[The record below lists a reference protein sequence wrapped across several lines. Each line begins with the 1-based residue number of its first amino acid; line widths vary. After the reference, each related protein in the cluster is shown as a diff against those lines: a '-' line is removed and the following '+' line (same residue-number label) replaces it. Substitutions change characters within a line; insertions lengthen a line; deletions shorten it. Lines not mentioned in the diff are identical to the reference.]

1 MAASSSPTP
10 DNKKNGS
17 IISSGLRKERVNAR
31 WSILRNALLQ
41 KSSSSSAHSIH
52 RFPGYQ
58 LLRPETT
65 DTTSKQDVAR
75 IMDPLLKTYDWNPA
89 QSLEENLHQLEIAI
103 LALGCCK
110 PKGCCLQ
117 VQGFP
122 EKKDTKPSSWIIDTL
137 KQNCRS
143 SVNLQVVDEST
154 DLLTLLV
161 QEGSSTKYNSC
172 QYRLDDTCSLW
183 TREPRETKLSLEDLV
198 SHRTTGVDNTGNIC
212 VWDSE
217 RTLAYLLY
225 HHFKDLDLMKRPRS
239 ILELGTGMAGL
250 AAISLGLRIVQLE
263 EDINDDDEQHPR
275 SEYPIQV
282 TLTDGHAEGVK
293 NNLVNQYLT
302 RVFANTATSDDDDE
316 RHPYKKLDVSAKVLL
331 WTTDLSP
338 ATTTKKEVS
347 DVVLV
352 SDCTHFQN
360 FHAAL
365 AITTLRSLRV
375 GGTAIFCQPQ
385 RGDSLENFCTLL
397 KVPTTIV
404 GLLASLEW
412 KTHPLLEEQHLRA
425 LKEKSDVYDPNL
437 HQPKLLLV
445 TKLRELTE
453 EDCQAF
459 VAHQKERDVK

>member
-1 MAASSSPTP
+1 
-10 DNKKNGS
+10 
-17 IISSGLRKERVNAR
+17 V
-31 WSILRNALLQ
+31 
-41 KSSSSSAHSIH
+41 
-52 RFPGYQ
+52 
-58 LLRPETT
+58 
-65 DTTSKQDVAR
+65 
-75 IMDPLLKTYDWNPA
+75 
-89 QSLEENLHQLEIAI
+89 EENLHQLEIAI
-103 LALGCCK
+103 LALGCCQ
-110 PKGCCLQ
+110 PKGSCLQ

-122 EKKDTKPSSWIIDTL
+122 VFPETPTKDIIDTL
-137 KQNCRS
+137 KANCRRS
-143 SVNLQVVDEST
+143 SVNLLVVEHESSST
-154 DLLTLLV
+154 DTDNLLTLLV
-161 QEGSSTKYNSC
+161 QEAGGSSTGTKYNCC
-172 QYRLDDTCSLW
+172 QYRLDDICSLM
-183 TREPRETKLSLEDLV
+183 TREPREQTVKLSFEDLV

-225 HHFKDLDLMKRPRS
+225 HHFEDIIGLPPKSSPIRS

-263 EDINDDDEQHPR
+263 EEHPS
-275 SEYPIQV
+275 SEYKCPKIQV
-282 TLTDGHAEGVK
+282 TLTDGHVDGVK

-302 RVFANTATSDDDDE
+302 KAFANANTAITSSSDDE
-316 RHPYKKLDVSAKVLL
+316 QRRHPYQKLDVSAKVLL

-338 ATTTKKEVS
+338 ATTTTTTTTTKKEVVS
-347 DVVLV
+347 VSADVVLV
-352 SDCTHFQN
+352 SDCIHFQN

-397 KVPTTIV
+397 KVTVPTTTI
-404 GLLASLEW
+404 GLSLLASLEW

-425 LKEKSDVYDPNL
+425 LKENNSDNVYDPNL

-459 VAHQKERDVK
+459 VVHQKERDVK